1 MRTGHELCRATAG
14 KAGPRLPEGKLMLRA
29 IVIASA
35 IGLAAPSY
43 AQVKVIT
50 GDVEH
55 VYGPGGEILDSPELR
70 ALAAPSSPQVKV
82 ITGDVE
88 HVYGPGGEILD
99 SPELR
104 AKNQREM
111 RGEERPATLPEQQSL
126 SVQQSGPSRAPNS
139 WWRYQPPTSWWNN
152 NGYTPPKS
160 AWSQ

>member
-1 MRTGHELCRATAG
+1 MPSARPAVGFAFSARLPIFDPCVPVMSSG

-43 AQVKVIT
+43 A
-50 GDVEH
+50 
-55 VYGPGGEILDSPELR
+55 
-70 ALAAPSSPQVKV
+70 QVKV